1 MSKSILILGCGYTG
15 LAIAKLAAEAGW
27 QVSGTARTE
36 AGRLL
41 LEEAGIR
48 GFVFNGTT
56 AGTELQDHAALAD
69 AILSSVPAG
78 VDGDPAFH
86 ALQPALADCR
96 AAWIGYLSTT
106 AVYGDRGGRWVFE
119 SDTVAPVSP
128 RALARVLAE
137 QQWLSL
143 TPSAHIF
150 RLPGIYGP
158 GRSPLDKIASGE
170 ARSIVKAGQVFS
182 RCHRDDIA
190 ACVIAALH
198 RPHPGWVFNVC
209 DDLPCPA
216 PQVNA
221 FAAGLL
227 GLPEPATVAFET
239 ADLTPMA
246 RQFYADNK
254 RVSNAR
260 AKAALGWTLR
270 YPTFREGLAAIQ
282 SIAVL
287 EEHRPNPPVDTA
299 HG

>member
-27 QVSGTARTE
+27 QVSGTARTA
-36 AGRLL
+36 AGCAL
-41 LEEAGIR
+41 LEDGGVQ
-48 GFVFNGTT
+48 GFVFDGTA
-56 AGTELQDHAALAD
+56 AGPELQGHAATVD

-78 VDGDPAFH
+78 VDGDPTFH
-86 ALQPALADCR
+86 ALHPALAKSR
-96 AAWIGYLSTT
+96 AGWIGYLSTT

-119 SDTVAPVSP
+119 GDAVAPVSP
-128 RALARVLAE
+128 RAVARVIAE

-158 GRSPLDKIASGE
+158 GRSPFDKIANGE
-170 ARSIVKAGQVFS
+170 ARSIVKPGQVFS

-190 ACVIAALH
+190 ACVIAALN

-209 DDLPCPA
+209 DDFPCPA

-227 GLPEPATVAFET
+227 GLPEPTTVAFET

-270 YPTFREGLAAIQ
+270 YPTYREGLEAIQ
-282 SIAVL
+282 SVAVL
-287 EEHRPNPPVDTA
+287 EEHRPNPPVNTA